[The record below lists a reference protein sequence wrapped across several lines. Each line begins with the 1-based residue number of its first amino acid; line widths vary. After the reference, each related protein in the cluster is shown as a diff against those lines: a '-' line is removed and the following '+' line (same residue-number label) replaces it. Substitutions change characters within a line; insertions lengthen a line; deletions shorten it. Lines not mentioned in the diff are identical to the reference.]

1 MPFFLYIYQMTEK
14 QNEHRM
20 LMQFIEQDCFIN
32 SKEKVDYP
40 PVALSYG
47 EKVVKSNKIDGDL
60 IVPIALGTYGNLSVV
75 TAPPKTKKTF
85 FISLLASSFLS
96 GSNKFVGDIKGHK
109 GDDGKLIHI
118 DTEQGAWHC
127 QKVFER
133 VHKMDSN
140 IDSEIYHTFGLR
152 SIDYKMR
159 IEFIDYYLKEKVKT
173 PSLLIIDG
181 IADLCSDANNI
192 SESNQLVQKLMEW
205 SSIYKCHII
214 NVIHQN
220 FGSSKLGTGHLGSFL
235 EKKAETVIQLE
246 ANTVNKDW
254 VTVKCGRSRGYSF
267 DTFSFKVNDFGL
279 PQIVENLYDPL
290 K

>member
-1 MPFFLYIYQMTEK
+1 MTEK

-20 LMQFIEQDCFIN
+20 LMQFIEEDCFVN
-32 SKEKVDYP
+32 SKEKIDYP

-47 EKVVKSNKIDGDL
+47 EKVVKSNKVEGDL
-60 IVPIALGTYGNLSVV
+60 IVPIPIGTFGNLSVV

-85 FISLLASSFLS
+85 FISLLASCYLS
-96 GSNKFVGDIKGHK
+96 GQNTFGGNIKGHRSNE
-109 GDDGKLIHI
+109 GHLIHI
-118 DTEQGAWHC
+118 DTEQGLWHC
-127 QKVFER
+127 QKTFER
-133 VHKMDSN
+133 VHKMDSSIN
-140 IDSEIYHTFGLR
+140 SEKYHTFGLR

-159 IEFIDYYLKEKVKT
+159 IEFIDYYLKEKIKT

-267 DTFSFKVNDFGL
+267 DTFSFEVNDFGL
-279 PQIVENLYDPL
+279 PQIIENLYDPL

>member
-1 MPFFLYIYQMTEK
+1 MTEK
-14 QNEHRM
+14 QNEHNM
-20 LMQFIEQDCFIN
+20 LMQFIEQDCYVD
-32 SKEKVDYP
+32 SKEKIAYP
-40 PVALSYG
+40 PVALSFG
-47 EKVVKSNKIDGDL
+47 EKLVKSNKIEGDL
-60 IVPIALGTYGNLSVV
+60 IVPIPIGTFGNLSVV

-85 FISLLASSFLS
+85 FISLLASCYLS
-96 GSNKFVGDIKGHK
+96 GSNQFGGDIKGHR
-109 GDDGKLIHI
+109 GTEGQLVHI
-118 DTEQGAWHC
+118 DTEQGLWHC

-140 IDSEIYHTFGLR
+140 INSEIYHTFGLR

-159 IEFIDYYLKEKVKT
+159 IQFIDYYLKEKIKA
-173 PSLLIIDG
+173 PSLIIIDG

-192 SESNQLVQKLMEW
+192 SESNHLVQKLMEW
-205 SSIYKCHII
+205 SSLYKCHII

-246 ANTVNKDW
+246 ANTVNKNW
-254 VTVKCGRSRGYSF
+254 VTVKCGRSRGYAF
-267 DTFSFKVNDFGL
+267 ETFSFEVNDFGL
-279 PQIVENLYDPL
+279 PQIVGNLYDPL